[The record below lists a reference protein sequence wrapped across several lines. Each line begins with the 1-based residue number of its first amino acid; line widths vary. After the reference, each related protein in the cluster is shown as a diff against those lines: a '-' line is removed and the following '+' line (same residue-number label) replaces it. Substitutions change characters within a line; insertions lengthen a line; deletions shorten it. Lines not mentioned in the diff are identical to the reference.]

1 MPLASLDAPRPQDGR
16 ATRPAPGTGAA
27 SFVLLDDR
35 LSAGASSL
43 LFEEP
48 LEIVR
53 CDAPEALDAALTRLS
68 EGLARGLTAAG
79 FLSYEL
85 GYLMEPKLAP
95 LLPSERAQPLVWMGL
110 FARPRRL
117 DGAAVDRFLRERS
130 TGAHE
135 LGELKLS
142 LERAAYL
149 EALAKVKD
157 YIAAGDVYQINLTF
171 KYLFD
176 FTGDP
181 LSLYAELRHKQRVA
195 HGALIR
201 AEDFEVLSLS
211 PELFLRVRDGNIL
224 ARPMKG
230 TAPRRPTA
238 AEDAAERAWLHG
250 DVKSRAENLMIVDL
264 LRNDLGR
271 VAQIGSV
278 AVPALFTVETYR
290 TVHQMTSSITARL
303 RPEVSL
309 RELLRSLFPCGSVT
323 GAPKVR
329 AMEIIHELEPRP
341 RGVYTGAVGMLGP
354 DGEVALNVAI
364 RTLMLRRDESVPEST
379 HEPAR
384 GPTQNWRGEMGIGSG
399 IVADSDPEAEFEECL
414 LKARFLTEPYAPFRL
429 IETLRW
435 RAGEGYA
442 LLERHLA
449 RLAAS
454 AAYFGFACDPGAVRA
469 RLAAH
474 SETFGSDDMR
484 VRLTLGEEGDLEIE
498 TTPLPKTEANA
509 VLRYALSDRPI
520 DRASPFFFHKTTRR
534 TFYDGELARLRAATG
549 CDEVILVNERGELTE
564 GTRTNLFVELGGHIL
579 TPPVACGLLDGTL
592 RRELLESS
600 ELPVEESVLR
610 PEDLRR
616 ANRVLLGNS
625 VRGLVPAVPARSA
638 DPRDTDTREESRS

>member
-1 MPLASLDAPRPQDGR
+1 MTARHRPETMPLASLDAPRQQESKAG
-16 ATRPAPGTGAA
+16 RPAPGPETAP
-27 SFVLLDDR
+27 FVLLDDR
-35 LSAGASSL
+35 LSAGAASI

-53 CDAPEALDAALTRLS
+53 CDAPDTLEATLARITD
-68 EGLARGLTAAG
+68 GLARGLTAAG

-85 GYLMEPKLAP
+85 GYLMEPKLEP
-95 LLPSERAQPLVWMGL
+95 LLPDEREQPLIWMGL

-117 DGAAVDRFLRERS
+117 DGAASERFLHARCAGPYS
-130 TGAHE
+130 

-142 LERAAYL
+142 LEPAAYL

-181 LSLYAELRHKQRVA
+181 LALYAELRHKQKVA
-195 HGALIR
+195 HGAFIR
-201 AEDFEVLSLS
+201 AEDFDVLSLS
-211 PELFLRVRDGNIL
+211 PELFLSVRDGNIL

-238 AEDAAERAWLHG
+238 AADAAVRAWLHG

-278 AVPALFTVETYR
+278 AVPALFTIETYR
-290 TVHQMTSSITARL
+290 TVHQMTSSISARL

-329 AMEIIHELEPRP
+329 AMEIIRELEPRP
-341 RGVYTGAVGMLGP
+341 RGVYTGAIGMFAP

-364 RTLMLRRDESVPEST
+364 RTLMLQRDET
-379 HEPAR
+379 AQEPIQ
-384 GPTQNWRGEMGIGSG
+384 GWRGEMGIGSG
-399 IVADSDPEAEFEECL
+399 IVADSDPGAEFEECL
-414 LKARFLTEPYAPFRL
+414 LKARFLTEPYEPFRL

-435 RAGEGYA
+435 RASEGYA

-454 AAYFGFACDPGAVRA
+454 AAHFGFACDLGEVRA
-469 RLAAH
+469 RLTARG
-474 SETFGSDDMR
+474 ETFASDDMR
-484 VRLTLGEEGDLEIE
+484 VRLTLGEEGDIEIE
-498 TTPLPKTEANA
+498 ATPLPKADPNA

-520 DRASPFFFHKTTRR
+520 DRTSPFFFHKTTRR
-534 TFYDGELARLRAATG
+534 AFYDGELARLRATTG
-549 CDEVILVNERGELTE
+549 CDEVILINERGELTE
-564 GTRTNLFVELGGHIL
+564 GTLTNLFVELGGHIL

-600 ELPVEESVLR
+600 DLAVEESVLR

-616 ANRVLLGNS
+616 AHRVLLGNS
-625 VRGLVPAVPARSA
+625 VRGLVPAVPTRAA
-638 DPRDTDTREESRS
+638 DTREEGRS